1 MSEARVNITG
11 RVQGVGFRPFIYRLA
26 VKHGLKGYV
35 KNLGDAGVEVVV
47 EGKRKSIEKFLDEV
61 ALDSPQ
67 VSEIDEISVKYRPY
81 RARYESFIIDKSQR
95 SKKSASGIFPPDI
108 GICPDCIKDMENR
121 RSRWFEYPFTA
132 CSWCGPRLTAVR
144 ALPYDRER
152 THMASF
158 PLCTHCKGEYLDPMD
173 RRFDAQGITCVQCGP
188 QMTLYDS
195 DGTILVNE
203 GIFEETARVLKDGKI
218 VAVKGIGG
226 VHIAAL
232 ATDDEVVNEL
242 RRRKRRRYQPFA
254 VMAPTID
261 DIKKFGSLTE
271 KERSVIS
278 SWRKPIVLI
287 ENEPSGLLS
296 EWVAPGLDRVG
307 VMLPYTGIHHM
318 IFKHLDEPALIMTS
332 GNKPGM
338 PMAITNQDAFREL
351 RGIADF
357 FLLHDRDI
365 VNRTDDSVLRMIG
378 DRKVFLRRSRGYAP
392 DPVEVPIKRG
402 FSVAVGAELSNTGAI
417 TNDGTCIPTQFL
429 GDIENLESY
438 EYERDTLRN
447 LRRVL
452 NITRNPDVIGCDLH
466 PGYMTS
472 HLAGEMSQ
480 ETGSPLVTSQHHHA
494 HIASVCAEN
503 NVEPGQPVVGIAL
516 DGVGYGTDGAVWG
529 GEVLIS
535 TYSDFE
541 RYGHLEYLPMP
552 GGDLCTKY
560 PMRMIVSALTTV
572 ISDEEIRDITRNH
585 MQNGLKHGE
594 KELEIVLNNARNPR
608 VIKTS
613 SSGRFLDSISALTG
627 LCYERTYEGEPAI
640 KLEAAA
646 KRGNPDKI
654 KHDPEITIVNGRYI
668 LKTGNALELLTELLN
683 KANRYDIMAFG
694 QKYLAYGIA
703 QMACDVAEDQGV
715 NIVAISGGVLANEY
729 ISNYIQRYLENANL
743 TAIYSKEM
751 PPGDGGISLG
761 QSMIA
766 LSNVI

>member
-1 MSEARVNITG
+1 MSEAKVNITG

-26 VKHGLKGYV
+26 VRHGLNGYV

-47 EGKRKSIEKFLDEV
+47 EGKRVNIERFLDEV
-61 ALDSPQ
+61 ASGLPQ
-67 VSEIDEISVKYRPY
+67 VSEIDDISVKYGPN
-81 RARYESFIIDKSQR
+81 RAKHESFIIDKSR
-95 SKKSASGIFPPDI
+95 MSRKSASGIFPPDI
-108 GICPDCIKDMENR
+108 GICPECIEDMGNQ

-132 CSWCGPRLTAVR
+132 CAWCGPRFTSVR

-158 PLCTHCKGEYLDPMD
+158 PLCADCEEEYLDPMD
-173 RRFDAQGITCVQCGP
+173 RRFDAQGITCMRCGP
-188 QMTLYDS
+188 RMSLHNS
-195 DGTILVNE
+195 DGTILTIE
-203 GIFEETARVLKDGKI
+203 DIFEETARILKDGKI

-226 VHIAAL
+226 VHLAAL
-232 ATDDEVVNEL
+232 ATDDAVVNEL
-242 RRRKRRRYQPFA
+242 RRRKRRPYQPFA

-261 DIKKFGSLTE
+261 EIRKFGYLTE
-271 KERSVIS
+271 KELPVIS

-287 ENEPSGLLS
+287 ENRQSGLLS

-318 IFKHLDEPALIMTS
+318 IFKNLDEPALIMTS

-338 PMAITNQDAFREL
+338 PMAITNRDALREL
-351 RGIADF
+351 KGIADF

-365 VNRTDDSVLRMIG
+365 VKRADDSVLRIIG
-378 DRKVFLRRSRGYAP
+378 DRKAFLRRSRGYVP
-392 DPVEVPIKRG
+392 DPIKVPIKRG
-402 FSVAVGAELSNTGAI
+402 FSVAVGAELSNAGAI
-417 TNDGTCIPTQFL
+417 TNDGVCIPTQFL

-447 LRRVL
+447 LRSVL

-472 HLAGEMSQ
+472 HLAGEISQ
-480 ETGSPLVTSQHHHA
+480 DTGSPLVKSQHHHA
-494 HIASVCAEN
+494 HITSVCAEN
-503 NVEPGQPVVGIAL
+503 DVEPDQPVVGIAL

-552 GGDLCTKY
+552 GGDLCTRY
-560 PMRMIVSALTTV
+560 PVRMLISALTTV
-572 ISDEEIRDITRNH
+572 ISDDEICDITNNH
-585 MQNGLKHGE
+585 IRGGLQHGE

-640 KLEAAA
+640 KLEASAN
-646 KRGNPDKI
+646 RGNPEKI
-654 KHDPEITIVNGRYI
+654 KYNPEIYIVNGRYI
-668 LKTGNALELLTELLN
+668 LKTGNILLLLTNILN
-683 KANRYDIMAFG
+683 KENKYDIMAFG
-694 QKYLAYGIA
+694 QKYLAHGMV
-703 QMACDVAEDQGV
+703 QMACAVAEDQGV
-715 NIVAISGGVLANEY
+715 NVVAVSGGVLANEY
-729 ISNYIQRYLENANL
+729 ISNYIQRHLEKLNL
-743 TAIYSKEM
+743 KVIYSKEM